1 MISWDFF
8 PKDVILVPFARSV
21 IVSQPEKFDAKLGST
36 ISLPCFADKPSKC
49 CLLGFGA
56 FTLFHRGGGEQIGPH
71 PAQTRIRVKNQWV
84 DILIIFVYS

>member
-8 PKDVILVPFARSV
+8 PRDVSLVPFARSV

-49 CLLGFGA
+49 YLLGFGH
-56 FTLFHRGGGEQIGPH
+56 L
-71 PAQTRIRVKNQWV
+71 N
-84 DILIIFVYS
+84 LIIF

>member
-8 PKDVILVPFARSV
+8 PFPFARSV
-21 IVSQPEKFDAKLGST
+21 IVSQPEKVDAKLGST

-56 FTLFHRGGGEQIGPH
+56 LTLFHRGGGEQIGPH
-71 PAQTRIRVKNQWV
+71 PAQTRIRVKNQ
-84 DILIIFVYS
+84 

>member
-49 CLLGFGA
+49 CL
-56 FTLFHRGGGEQIGPH
+56 
-71 PAQTRIRVKNQWV
+71 
-84 DILIIFVYS
+84 

>member
-8 PKDVILVPFARSV
+8 PFPFARSE
-21 IVSQPEKFDAKLGST
+21 IVSQPEKVDAKLGST

-56 FTLFHRGGGEQIGPH
+56 LTLFHWGGGEQIGPH
-71 PAQTRIRVKNQWV
+71 PAQTRIRVKNQ
-84 DILIIFVYS
+84 